1 MANLMPRLKV
11 SRIFLL
17 SLTFIFFILIVV
29 STIFST
35 FIYNNSRDQLTE
47 LLFLQAKSINKL
59 IPNLPSNDINYD
71 DFADM
76 LAVSGSN
83 NETMRITIID
93 HEWNVVGDSQI
104 DTNELFNVE
113 KHSPSNRPEIKGALE
128 SNYGTDTRTSDT
140 TGEDLIYVAIMRNK
154 NDINNG
160 LIRVALPFNVF
171 TSVFNFF
178 IYPFFI
184 IFILVLASSTFLSL
198 NVENNLRMQL
208 SKLLKNT
215 QRALKGK
222 SLKISKPED
231 TQMESLS
238 NAVEEISERLNLEIN
253 QVIDQRVQ
261 FGNVLDSI
269 NQGVIIFSKNMKVRF
284 ANDIAFELFGKHQF
298 FLNEKISSKK
308 LLPINK
314 ILKNAKKNNSAELDF
329 SIKVNGSKKFLLLS
343 ATQMNTTDE
352 FILVINDITSIKEL
366 EERRK
371 NLVTD
376 ISHEIKTPI
385 SVIKAGSETL
395 QDGAINDPKIASKF
409 LDSMISNSERMS
421 EMLDDLLELEKIEF
435 GQLTL
440 KNEKINVYDQLNLV
454 VNSLNSISTQ
464 KKLIIENNINKK
476 VKLYCDKQV
485 FIGIFVNLLEN
496 AIKYSKFEGVINLT
510 NEINSNTMIIR
521 IQDNGYGIEKSN
533 IKRIFD
539 RFFRT
544 ARARAHT
551 KGTGLGLSLVKQL
564 IKTVGG
570 DIRVESKINQGS
582 SFFVSI
588 PLKS

>member
-1 MANLMPRLKV
+1 MANLMPRLRV
-11 SRIFLL
+11 SRVFLL
-17 SLTFIFFILIVV
+17 SLTFIIFILVVV
-29 STIFST
+29 STVFST

-59 IPNLPSNDINYD
+59 LPNLSSTDINFD

-76 LAVSGSN
+76 LAVSGSD
-83 NETMRITIID
+83 NETMRVTIID
-93 HEWNVVGDSQI
+93 HEWNVVGDSQVNI
-104 DTNELFNVE
+104 NELLNVE
-113 KHSPSNRPEIKGALE
+113 KHSPITRPEIKGALE

-154 NDINNG
+154 NDLNSG
-160 LIRVALPFNVF
+160 LIRVALPFNVS

-198 NVENNLRMQL
+198 NVENNFRNQL

-222 SLKISKPED
+222 SLKLNKSED
-231 TQMESLS
+231 NQMESLS
-238 NAVEEISERLNLEIN
+238 KAVEEISDRLNLEIN

-269 NQGVIIFSKNMKVRF
+269 NQGVIIFGKNLKVRF

-314 ILKNAKKNNSAELDF
+314 MLKNAKKYNSAELDF
-329 SIKVNGSKKFLLLS
+329 SIKVNGSKKYLLLS
-343 ATQMNTTDE
+343 ATQMNSTDE
-352 FILVINDITSIKEL
+352 YILVINDITSIKEL

-435 GQLTL
+435 GQITL
-440 KNEKINVYDQLNLV
+440 KKDKLNVYDQLNLII
-454 VNSLNSISTQ
+454 NSLSSISTQ
-464 KKLIIENNINKK
+464 KKLTIKNNVDQE
-476 VKLYCDKQV
+476 VKIYCDKQS

-496 AIKYSKFEGVINLT
+496 AIKYSKFEGEINL
-510 NEINSNTMIIR
+510 SNTIKSNIIIIR
-521 IQDNGYGIEKSN
+521 IKDDGYGIEKTN
-533 IKRIFD
+533 IKRVFD

-544 ARARAHT
+544 GRARAHT

-564 IKTVGG
+564 VRSIGG
-570 DIRVESKINQGS
+570 DIEVESKINQGS

-588 PLKS
+588 PFKS

>member
-1 MANLMPRLKV
+1 MANLMPRLRV

-17 SLTFIFFILIVV
+17 SLIFIFFILIVV

-59 IPNLPSNDINYD
+59 IPNLPSNDINFD

-93 HEWNVVGDSQI
+93 HEWNVIGDSQV
-104 DTNELFNVE
+104 DTTELFNVE
-113 KHSPSNRPEIKGALE
+113 KHSPLNRPEIQGALE
-128 SNYGTDTRTSDT
+128 NIYGTDTRTSDT

-154 NDINNG
+154 NDINSG

-198 NVENNLRMQL
+198 NVENNLRVQL

-222 SLKISKPED
+222 SLKLSKSED

-238 NAVEEISERLNLEIN
+238 KAVEEISERLNLEIN
-253 QVIDQRVQ
+253 QVNDQRVQ

-269 NQGVIIFSKNMKVRF
+269 NQGVIIFGKNMKVRF

-314 ILKNAKKNNSAELDF
+314 MLKNAKKNNSAELDF
-329 SIKVNGSKKFLLLS
+329 SIKVSGIKKFLLLS

-440 KNEKINVYDQLNLV
+440 KNEKLNVFDQLNLV

-464 KKLIIENNINKK
+464 KNLIIKNDINQK
-476 VKLYCDKQV
+476 VKIYCDKQV

-496 AIKYSKFEGVINLT
+496 AIKYSKFEGEINLT
-510 NEINSNTMIIR
+510 NEINLNTIIIR

-544 ARARAHT
+544 GRARAHT

-570 DIRVESKINQGS
+570 DIRVESKINEGS

>member
-1 MANLMPRLKV
+1 
-11 SRIFLL
+11 L
-17 SLTFIFFILIVV
+17 S
-29 STIFST
+29 
-35 FIYNNSRDQLTE
+35 
-47 LLFLQAKSINKL
+47 
-59 IPNLPSNDINYD
+59 SNDINFD

-93 HEWNVVGDSQI
+93 HEWNVVGDSQVN
-104 DTNELFNVE
+104 TNELFNVE

-154 NDINNG
+154 NDINSG

-198 NVENNLRMQL
+198 NVENNLRTQL

-215 QRALKGK
+215 QRALKGE
-222 SLKISKPED
+222 SLKLTKSED

-253 QVIDQRVQ
+253 QAIDQRVQ

-269 NQGVIIFSKNMKVRF
+269 NQGVIIFGKNMKVRF

-314 ILKNAKKNNSAELDF
+314 MLKNVKKNNSAELDF
-329 SIKVNGSKKFLLLS
+329 SIKVNGLKKFLLLS

-464 KKLIIENNINKK
+464 KKLIIKNDINKK
-476 VKLYCDKQV
+476 VKIYCDKQV

-496 AIKYSKFEGVINLT
+496 AIKYSKFEGEINLT
-510 NEINSNTMIIR
+510 NEINSNTMIICV
-521 IQDNGYGIEKSN
+521 QDNGYGIEKSS

-544 ARARAHT
+544 GRARAHT

-570 DIRVESKINQGS
+570 DIKVESKINQGS

>member
-1 MANLMPRLKV
+1 MANLMPRLRV
-11 SRIFLL
+11 SRVFLL
-17 SLTFIFFILIVV
+17 SLTFIIFILVVV
-29 STIFST
+29 STVFST

-59 IPNLPSNDINYD
+59 LPNLSSTDINFD

-76 LAVSGSN
+76 LAVSGSD
-83 NETMRITIID
+83 NETMRVTIID
-93 HEWNVVGDSQI
+93 HEWNVVGDSQVNI
-104 DTNELFNVE
+104 NELLNVE
-113 KHSPSNRPEIKGALE
+113 KHSPITRPEIKGALE

-154 NDINNG
+154 NDLNSG
-160 LIRVALPFNVF
+160 LIRVALPFNVS

-198 NVENNLRMQL
+198 NVENNFRNQL

-222 SLKISKPED
+222 SLKLNKSED
-231 TQMESLS
+231 NQMESLS
-238 NAVEEISERLNLEIN
+238 KAVEEISDRLNLEIN

-269 NQGVIIFSKNMKVRF
+269 NQGVIIFGKNLKVRF

-314 ILKNAKKNNSAELDF
+314 MLKNAKKHNSAELDF
-329 SIKVNGSKKFLLLS
+329 SIKVNGSKKYLLLS
-343 ATQMNTTDE
+343 ATQMNSTDE
-352 FILVINDITSIKEL
+352 YILVINDITSIKEL

-435 GQLTL
+435 GQITL
-440 KNEKINVYDQLNLV
+440 KKDKLNVYDQLNLII
-454 VNSLNSISTQ
+454 NSLSSISTQ
-464 KKLIIENNINKK
+464 KKLTIKNNVDQE
-476 VKLYCDKQV
+476 VKIYCDKQS

-496 AIKYSKFEGVINLT
+496 AIKYSKFEGEINL
-510 NEINSNTMIIR
+510 SNTIKSNIIIIR
-521 IQDNGYGIEKSN
+521 IKDDGYGIEKTN
-533 IKRIFD
+533 IKRVFD

-544 ARARAHT
+544 GRARAHT

-564 IKTVGG
+564 VRSIGG
-570 DIRVESKINQGS
+570 DIEVESKINQGS

-588 PLKS
+588 PFKS

>member
-1 MANLMPRLKV
+1 M
-11 SRIFLL
+11 
-17 SLTFIFFILIVV
+17 
-29 STIFST
+29 
-35 FIYNNSRDQLTE
+35 
-47 LLFLQAKSINKL
+47 
-59 IPNLPSNDINYD
+59 
-71 DFADM
+71 
-76 LAVSGSN
+76 
-83 NETMRITIID
+83 
-93 HEWNVVGDSQI
+93 
-104 DTNELFNVE
+104 
-113 KHSPSNRPEIKGALE
+113 
-128 SNYGTDTRTSDT
+128 
-140 TGEDLIYVAIMRNK
+140 
-154 NDINNG
+154 
-160 LIRVALPFNVF
+160 
-171 TSVFNFF
+171 
-178 IYPFFI
+178 
-184 IFILVLASSTFLSL
+184 
-198 NVENNLRMQL
+198 
-208 SKLLKNT
+208 
-215 QRALKGK
+215 
-222 SLKISKPED
+222 
-231 TQMESLS
+231 
-238 NAVEEISERLNLEIN
+238 
-253 QVIDQRVQ
+253 
-261 FGNVLDSI
+261 
-269 NQGVIIFSKNMKVRF
+269 
-284 ANDIAFELFGKHQF
+284 
-298 FLNEKISSKK
+298 
-308 LLPINK
+308 
-314 ILKNAKKNNSAELDF
+314 LKNAKKNNSAELDF
-329 SIKVNGSKKFLLLS
+329 SIKVSGIKKFLLLS

-464 KKLIIENNINKK
+464 KNLIIKNDINQK
-476 VKLYCDKQV
+476 VKIYCDKQV

-496 AIKYSKFEGVINLT
+496 AIKYSKFEGEINLT
-510 NEINSNTMIIR
+510 NEINSNTMIICV
-521 IQDNGYGIEKSN
+521 QDNGYGIEKSS
-533 IKRIFD
+533 IKRVFD

-544 ARARAHT
+544 GRARAHT

-570 DIRVESKINQGS
+570 DIKVESKINQGS

>member
-1 MANLMPRLKV
+1 MANLMPRLRV

-17 SLTFIFFILIVV
+17 SLIFIFFILIVV

-59 IPNLPSNDINYD
+59 IPNLPSNDINFD

-93 HEWNVVGDSQI
+93 HEWNVVGDSQV
-104 DTNELFNVE
+104 DTTELFNVE
-113 KHSPSNRPEIKGALE
+113 KHSPLNRPEIQGALE
-128 SNYGTDTRTSDT
+128 NIYGTDTRTSDT

-154 NDINNG
+154 NDINSG

-198 NVENNLRMQL
+198 NVENNLRVQL

-222 SLKISKPED
+222 SLKLSKSED

-238 NAVEEISERLNLEIN
+238 KAVEEISERLNLEIN
-253 QVIDQRVQ
+253 QVNDQRVQ

-269 NQGVIIFSKNMKVRF
+269 NQGVIIFGKNMKVRF

-314 ILKNAKKNNSAELDF
+314 MLKNAKKNNSAELDF
-329 SIKVNGSKKFLLLS
+329 SIKVSGLKKFLLLS

-440 KNEKINVYDQLNLV
+440 KNEKLNVFDQLNLV

-464 KKLIIENNINKK
+464 KNLIIKNDINQK
-476 VKLYCDKQV
+476 VKIYCDKQV

-496 AIKYSKFEGVINLT
+496 AIKYSKFEGEINLT
-510 NEINSNTMIIR
+510 NEINLNTIIIR

-544 ARARAHT
+544 GRARAHT

-570 DIRVESKINQGS
+570 DIRVESKINEGS